1 MEDKAKNVCV
11 CIRTHTYVCVCVSE
25 REKQRT
31 KKQKRGEKR
40 GKNWKSQSS
49 QHVQGKKIGE
59 NEGQEAFNK
68 IVQAEDIY

>member
-1 MEDKAKNVCV
+1 MEDKAKD
-11 CIRTHTYVCVCVSE
+11 VCVSE

-40 GKNWKSQSS
+40 EKNESQSS
-49 QHVQGKKIGE
+49 QHIQGKKIRE

-68 IVQAEDIY
+68 IVQTEDIY